1 MKIID
6 EKNRVVPNTIE
17 IVEQELVKKYVK
29 PDDRVLELGARYG
42 AVSVTTNKILN
53 DKKKH

>member
-1 MKIID
+1 MKIIN
-6 EKNRVVPNTIE
+6 EKNRIVPNTTE

-42 AVSVTTNKILN
+42 AVSVTTNKIICSLLN
-53 DKKKH
+53 R